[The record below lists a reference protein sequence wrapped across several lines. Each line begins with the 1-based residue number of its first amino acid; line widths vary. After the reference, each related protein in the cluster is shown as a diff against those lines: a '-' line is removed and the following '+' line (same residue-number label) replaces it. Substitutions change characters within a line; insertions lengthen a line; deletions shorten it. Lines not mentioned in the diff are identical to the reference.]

1 MSNSDA
7 GRTLRRRPKR
17 RARRQRRREGG
28 SEQGEGEKT
37 VDKLLKMRYNK
48 DDQKNYGF
56 SRLVEKTGAY
66 LIGTKSVTADH
77 LGKSCSGGLLF
88 SGPPGGA
95 FEILQRQVL
104 P

>member
-1 MSNSDA
+1 MTNFEECA
-7 GRTLRRRPKR
+7 IIKTIKRTMAFRDWWKK
-17 RARRQRRREGG
+17 QE
-28 SEQGEGEKT
+28 
-37 VDKLLKMRYNK
+37 
-48 DDQKNYGF
+48 
-56 SRLVEKTGAY
+56 Y

>member
-1 MSNSDA
+1 MAFRDWW
-7 GRTLRRRPKR
+7 KK
-17 RARRQRRREGG
+17 QE
-28 SEQGEGEKT
+28 
-37 VDKLLKMRYNK
+37 
-48 DDQKNYGF
+48 
-56 SRLVEKTGAY
+56 Y

>member
-1 MSNSDA
+1 MQAELCA
-7 GRTLRRRPKR
+7 G
-17 RARRQRRREGG
+17 ARKEEAEDREEEREEA
-28 SEQGEGEKT
+28 SREKEKKT